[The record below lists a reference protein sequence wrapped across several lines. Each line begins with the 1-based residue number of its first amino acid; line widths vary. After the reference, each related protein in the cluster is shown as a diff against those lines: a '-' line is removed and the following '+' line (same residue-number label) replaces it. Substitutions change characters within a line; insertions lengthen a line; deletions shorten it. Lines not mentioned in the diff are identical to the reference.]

1 MIDGLVIKYQG
12 SYTHDEIQMFE
23 YGLLMDWL
31 YLHKEQQEYRDRYYE
46 AQKAINKR
54 NTKI

>member
-12 SYTHDEIQMFE
+12 AYTHDEILLFE
-23 YGLLMDWL
+23 YGLVMDWL

-46 AQKAINKR
+46 AQKVINQK
-54 NTKI
+54 NPKK